1 MGLWDKIYGIYK
13 AQDWVVKKKKK
24 GIHGTAKGYLRSVS
38 TEYFCKT

>member
-13 AQDWVVKKKKK
+13 AQDWVVKKKK

>member
-24 GIHGTAKGYLRSVS
+24 AFMGLLKVT
-38 TEYFCKT
+38 

>member
-24 GIHGTAKGYLRSVS
+24 KAFMGLLKVT
-38 TEYFCKT
+38 